1 MSTVCVVDD
10 NPELLDLVGAF
21 LVNDGFDAWLFPT
34 GEDFL
39 AGLMAI
45 DPDLVVLDLMLPGL
59 DGFEVLRQVRA
70 RSSVPVII
78 LTARGDDGDY
88 CRGLALG
95 ADDYVAKPFKPHLLM
110 ARIKALLRRVDYDRP
125 ESDTG
130 QPVSLGNVG
139 FDPARNQFVVEGKP
153 LGLTAQERRLLSFFL
168 EHPGEAL
175 SRDRLLEAVWGFEE
189 GRITQTRAVDEANRR
204 LRKKLLAA
212 GATAYNRTVRGVGYE
227 FSDGR

>member
-1 MSTVCVVDD
+1 
-10 NPELLDLVGAF
+10 
-21 LVNDGFDAWLFPT
+21 
-34 GEDFL
+34 
-39 AGLMAI
+39 
-45 DPDLVVLDLMLPGL
+45 
-59 DGFEVLRQVRA
+59 
-70 RSSVPVII
+70 
-78 LTARGDDGDY
+78 
-88 CRGLALG
+88 
-95 ADDYVAKPFKPHLLM
+95 M

-125 ESDTG
+125 ESAVG

-139 FDPARNQFVVEGKP
+139 FDPARNRFMVEGRP
-153 LGLTAQERRLLSFFL
+153 LGLTAQERRLLGFFL

-189 GRITQTRAVDEANRR
+189 GRVTQTRAVDEANRR